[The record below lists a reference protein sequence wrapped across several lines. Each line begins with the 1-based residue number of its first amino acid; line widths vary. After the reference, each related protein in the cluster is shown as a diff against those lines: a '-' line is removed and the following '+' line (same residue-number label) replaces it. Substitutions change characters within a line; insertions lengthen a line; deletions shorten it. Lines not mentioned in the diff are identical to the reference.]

1 MLIRSSRLVVPAL
14 VITVVLL
21 GYNRAVADECSDI
34 LKPELLSK
42 STNQR
47 AASYSEAARNWAC
60 NATVDEIKTAGS
72 TANSGS
78 DIAMI
83 MPRRRKANRVCHTAL
98 VSPSPR

>member
-60 NATVDEIKTAGS
+60 NATVDEIKTAGQPR
-72 TANSGS
+72 TLVPEVANLIFPAISE
-78 DIAMI
+78 
-83 MPRRRKANRVCHTAL
+83 
-98 VSPSPR
+98 